1 MPKHNTIMTTNH
13 TIHPPGYALP
23 IRLARPVTDRLAR
36 RLTENYARID
46 ALNEARKTLDDA
58 ASAMGMNKSTFI
70 LWLEALNYKWT
81 NKKTYNIR

>member
-1 MPKHNTIMTTNH
+1 MKKTCIVP

-23 IRLARPVTDRLAR
+23 KTLARPVTERLAR

-46 ALNEARKTLDDA
+46 ALNEANKTIDDA

-70 LWLEALNYKWT
+70 LWLEVLGYKWT